1 MKRWVSSSEWVP
13 CMNLKQQAATIIVHK
28 NICYKSHTDKL
39 TTVLLYS
46 EDDTKVKW
54 LFYATVHSVMMGQWG
69 LKHVGVDV

>member
-1 MKRWVSSSEWVP
+1 
-13 CMNLKQQAATIIVHK
+13 MNLKQQAAKITVHK
-28 NICYKSHTDKL
+28 NMHCKSHTDKF
-39 TTVLLYS
+39 TTVLLHR